1 MQKKPW
7 KNDAIAIAKIVIG
20 SILYAL
26 SVVWFID
33 PVHIIPGSITGI
45 GVVLKAVLGFP
56 IGQLNFIINV
66 PLVIIGTIVLGK
78 RLLIYTG
85 LTVFLTSLL
94 MDKLAFIQPFT
105 NDVMLASIFGGVIM
119 GIGLGLILDGGGT
132 TGGTT
137 LVGRLISKKYP
148 HVPMGDILMVG
159 DFIIIMGGSFVLK
172 DWDLL
177 LYSLIDLYVCVVVI
191 NVTMYGFKKQCL
203 SIIHTG
209 DNAALLDQIK
219 ENGLGR
225 ILHSDDDSIIAL
237 SKKRNVSKIQHLAQ
251 TLDSESSCTS
261 YEANYTDGDLYKDI
275 KVNDEN

>member
-94 MDKLAFIQPFT
+94 MDKL
-105 NDVMLASIFGGVIM
+105 
-119 GIGLGLILDGGGT
+119 
-132 TGGTT
+132 
-137 LVGRLISKKYP
+137 
-148 HVPMGDILMVG
+148 
-159 DFIIIMGGSFVLK
+159 
-172 DWDLL
+172 
-177 LYSLIDLYVCVVVI
+177 VV
-191 NVTMYGFKKQCL
+191 
-203 SIIHTG
+203 
-209 DNAALLDQIK
+209 
-219 ENGLGR
+219 
-225 ILHSDDDSIIAL
+225 
-237 SKKRNVSKIQHLAQ
+237 
-251 TLDSESSCTS
+251 
-261 YEANYTDGDLYKDI
+261 
-275 KVNDEN
+275 

>member
-7 KNDAIAIAKIVIG
+7 KKDAIAIAKIVIG

-66 PLVIIGTIVLGK
+66 PLVIIGMIVLGK

-85 LTVFLTSLL
+85 LTVFLTSFL
-94 MDKLAFIQPFT
+94 MDKLAFMQPFT
-105 NDVMLASIFGGVIM
+105 NDVMLASIFGGVVM
-119 GIGLGLILDGGGT
+119 GVGLGLILDGGGT

-137 LVGRLISKKYP
+137 LVGRLISKRYP

-172 DWDLL
+172 NWDLL

-209 DNAALLDQIK
+209 DNAALLTQIE

-237 SKKRNVSKIQHLAQ
+237 SKKGNVSKIQHLAQ

-261 YEANYTDGDLYKDI
+261 YEASYTYGDLYKNI
-275 KVNDEN
+275 KGNDEN

>member
-1 MQKKPW
+1 MQNKPW
-7 KNDAIAIAKIVIG
+7 RNDAIAIAKIVIG

-45 GVVLKAVLGFP
+45 GVVIKAVLGFP

-85 LTVFLTSLL
+85 LTVFLTSVL
-94 MDKLAFIQPFT
+94 MDKLAFMQPFT

-119 GIGLGLILDGGGT
+119 GVGLGLILDGGGT

-159 DFIIIMGGSFVLK
+159 DFIIIMAGSFVLQ

-191 NVTMYGFKKQCL
+191 NVTMYGFKKQSL
-203 SIIHTG
+203 SIIHTA
-209 DNAALLDQIK
+209 DNTALLAQIK
-219 ENGLGR
+219 EQKLAKV
-225 ILHSDDDSIIAL
+225 LHSDDDSVITL
-237 SKKRNVSKIQHLAQ
+237 CRKGDVSKIQHLAQ
-251 TLDSESSCTS
+251 TLDGESSCTS
-261 YEANYTDGDLYKDI
+261 YEADYTYGDLYKGL
-275 KVNDEN
+275 KK

>member
-1 MQKKPW
+1 MQNKPW
-7 KNDAIAIAKIVIG
+7 RNDAIAIAKIVIG
-20 SILYAL
+20 SVLYAL

-45 GVVLKAVLGFP
+45 GVVIKAVLGFP

-85 LTVFLTSLL
+85 LTVFLTSVL

-119 GIGLGLILDGGGT
+119 GVGLGLILDGGGT

-159 DFIIIMGGSFVLK
+159 DFIIIMAGSFVLR

-191 NVTMYGFKKQCL
+191 NVTMYGFKKQSL
-203 SIIHTG
+203 SIIHTA
-209 DNAALLDQIK
+209 DNTALLAQIK
-219 ENGLGR
+219 EQKLAKV
-225 ILHSDDDSIIAL
+225 LHSDEDSVITL
-237 SKKRNVSKIQHLAQ
+237 CCKGDVSKIQHLAQ
-251 TLDSESSCTS
+251 TLDGEASCTS
-261 YEANYTDGDLYKDI
+261 YEADYTYGDLYKGL
-275 KVNDEN
+275 K

>member
-66 PLVIIGTIVLGK
+66 PLVIVGTIVLGK

-94 MDKLAFIQPFT
+94 MDELAFIQPFT

-119 GIGLGLILDGGGT
+119 GVGLGLILDGGGT

-209 DNAALLDQIK
+209 DNAALLVQIK
-219 ENGLGR
+219 KNGLGR

-237 SKKRNVSKIQHLAQ
+237 SKKGNVSKIQHLAQ

-261 YEANYTDGDLYKDI
+261 YEANYTYGDLYKDI

>member
-7 KNDAIAIAKIVIG
+7 RNDAIVIAKIVIG

-45 GVVLKAVLGFP
+45 GVVIKAVLGFP

-85 LTVFLTSLL
+85 LTVFLTSVL
-94 MDKLAFIQPFT
+94 MDKLAFMQPFT

-119 GIGLGLILDGGGT
+119 GVGLGLILDGGGT

-159 DFIIIMGGSFVLK
+159 DFIIIMAGSFVLQ

-177 LYSLIDLYVCVVVI
+177 LYSLIDLYVCCIRMMIVLLHFAVK
-191 NVTMYGFKKQCL
+191 VTSARS
-203 SIIHTG
+203 SISHRRWMG
-209 DNAALLDQIK
+209 SPPVLPM
-219 ENGLGR
+219 
-225 ILHSDDDSIIAL
+225 
-237 SKKRNVSKIQHLAQ
+237 KRTIPTEICIRN
-251 TLDSESSCTS
+251 
-261 YEANYTDGDLYKDI
+261 
-275 KVNDEN
+275 